1 MKALSWQVLPSLLSC
16 LGENFPHLRTAKD
29 NISRRVLFAGAT
41 LDNML
46 CAALIVNGPALACGH
61 GGCVFLFGFATGQ
74 PVLQEK
80 GAQFDGVLWKKNLIY
95 RLKEHRQIYS
105 TILVTLCDYQGHVC
119 VFGSES
125 RWNGT
130 DLD

>member
-1 MKALSWQVLPSLLSC
+1 
-16 LGENFPHLRTAKD
+16 
-29 NISRRVLFAGAT
+29 
-41 LDNML
+41 ML

-80 GAQFDGVLWKKNLIY
+80 GAQFDGVEEESHIS
-95 RLKEHRQIYS
+95 LKGTPTIYS
-105 TILVTLCDYQGHVC
+105 TVLVTLCDYQGHVC

-130 DLD
+130 DPD